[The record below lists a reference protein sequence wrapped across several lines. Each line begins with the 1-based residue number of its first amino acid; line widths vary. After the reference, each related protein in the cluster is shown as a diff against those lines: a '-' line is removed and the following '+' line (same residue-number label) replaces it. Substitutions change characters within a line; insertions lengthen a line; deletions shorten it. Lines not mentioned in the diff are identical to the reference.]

1 MENKINSLNSLV
13 NTRSKLMAS
22 KRIYNAENMFKPYF
36 NYDETKPYDDQKFTP
51 FSSLKYKLFL
61 KNIFV
66 EVFKSFI

>member
-1 MENKINSLNSLV
+1 
-13 NTRSKLMAS
+13 MAS